1 VGMLAMQDTIAM
13 IDEVGIEQVR
23 AKSVALTEFALEL
36 VDAWLVP
43 LGVTVASPRE
53 HTHRGGH
60 ITVDHP
66 AMRQVTRILWEHD
79 VIPDFRA
86 PAGLRI
92 GLSPLSTSFVETYEG
107 VAAVRDVLRGILL
120 GQAGL
125 APAAGL

>member
-1 VGMLAMQDTIAM
+1 M
-13 IDEVGIEQVR
+13 IDEVGIEAVR

-60 ITVDHP
+60 LTVDHP

-86 PAGLRI
+86 PEGLRI
-92 GLSPLSTSFVETYEG
+92 GLSPLSTSFVETYQG

-125 APAAGL
+125 APVAGL